1 MSAQA
6 NITVFDGA
14 STPVSHTLVPVGN
27 KSVKEELIAEWRE
40 NLASVP
46 AYAQV
51 TVRSSL
57 KRMASGVYRCSWT
70 VEVPVMETIGG
81 VNAAGYTAA
90 PKVAHKVVAQ
100 FVQFAHERSTLTER
114 RITRQI
120 LVNLMGNIS
129 TTVNAAV
136 NGPAQELTDQLISA
150 S

>member
-14 STPVSHTLVPVGN
+14 SPPVSHTLVPVGN

-51 TVRSSL
+51 TIRSSL

-81 VNAAGYTAA
+81 ANAAGYTAA

-114 RITRQI
+114 RLTRQI

-129 TTVNAAV
+129 TSVNAAV

>member
-14 STPVSHTLVPVGN
+14 PTPVSHTLVSVGN
-27 KSVKEELIAEWRE
+27 KSVKDELIAEWRE
-40 NLASVP
+40 NLASIP

-81 VNAAGYTAA
+81 ANAAGYTAA

-129 TTVNAAV
+129 TSVNAAV